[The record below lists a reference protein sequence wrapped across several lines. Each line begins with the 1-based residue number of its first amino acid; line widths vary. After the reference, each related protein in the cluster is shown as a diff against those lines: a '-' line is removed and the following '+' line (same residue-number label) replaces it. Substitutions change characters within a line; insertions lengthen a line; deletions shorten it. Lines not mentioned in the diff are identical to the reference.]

1 MFAKV
6 QTVRALR
13 RCACF
18 TFEKPTT
25 SVCLKEGHLNGG
37 TAASPPLINLGLS
50 GKHSAAV
57 I

>member
-1 MFAKV
+1 
-6 QTVRALR
+6 
-13 RCACF
+13 
-18 TFEKPTT
+18 
-25 SVCLKEGHLNGG
+25 LNGG